1 LKKGKVK
8 LIFFILLYFFKKVK
22 KNVDFRKKV
31 K

>member
-22 KNVDFRKKV
+22 KNVDFPKKV